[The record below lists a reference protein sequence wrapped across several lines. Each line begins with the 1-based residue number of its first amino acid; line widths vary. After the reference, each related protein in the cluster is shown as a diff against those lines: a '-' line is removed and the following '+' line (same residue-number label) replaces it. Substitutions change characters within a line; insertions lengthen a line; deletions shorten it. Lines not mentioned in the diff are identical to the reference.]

1 MILPWHQSAFS
12 ELRKMIDQNHLPH
25 ALLITGVEKIGK
37 FELSEQ
43 LIQTL
48 LCKDNSCG
56 ECSYCRAI
64 KKDNPR
70 ELLDHSTLIRRS
82 HYPNLIYCC
91 AELNDSGALSKDI
104 RVDQVRAFCESLG
117 KTAEELQIGMI
128 FYADQ
133 MNTNAANSL
142 LKTLEE
148 PRDNTLII
156 LLAHNSSALPA
167 TILSRCQTVHI
178 GQTYS
183 EESVKWLSQQI
194 DEATRD
200 DFDAVQLLESAH
212 GVPFKAV
219 EDLQG
224 DHFLQYQN
232 WQNLLLEIALN
243 PSKATETEIFDGNE
257 LQVLSCLQQLV
268 TEGIRIKAIKREGA
282 QLELNKIITKTPA
295 SHLFKLL
302 DDIGRA
308 ISMSQTTVNI
318 KLLLDNIL
326 IVWSHITHLKKYPII
341 INSQDI

>member
-1 MILPWHQSAFS
+1 M
-12 ELRKMIDQNHLPH
+12 
-25 ALLITGVEKIGK
+25 
-37 FELSEQ
+37 
-43 LIQTL
+43 
-48 LCKDNSCG
+48 
-56 ECSYCRAI
+56 
-64 KKDNPR
+64 
-70 ELLDHSTLIRRS
+70 IRRS
-82 HYPNLIYCC
+82 HYPNLIYCRL
-91 AELNDSGALSKDI
+91 ELNDSGALSKDI
-104 RVDQVRAFCESLG
+104 RVDQVRSFCESLG

-156 LLAHNSSALPA
+156 LLAHNSNALPA

-183 EESVKWLSQQI
+183 EESVKWLSQHI
-194 DEATRD
+194 DETTRD

-212 GVPFKAV
+212 GVPFKV
-219 EDLQG
+219 VQGLQG
-224 DHFLQYQN
+224 DYFLQYQN

-243 PSKATETEIFDGNE
+243 PSKASETEIFDGNE

-268 TEGIRIKAIKREGA
+268 TEGIRIKTIKHEGA
-282 QLELNKIITKTPA
+282 QLELNKIITKTPV